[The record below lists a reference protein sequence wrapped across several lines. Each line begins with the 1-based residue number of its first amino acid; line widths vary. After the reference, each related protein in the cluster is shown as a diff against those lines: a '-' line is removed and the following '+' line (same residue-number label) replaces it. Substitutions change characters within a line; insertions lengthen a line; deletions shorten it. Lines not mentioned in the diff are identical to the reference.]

1 MTEHDPNLD
10 GVQDAQEAAQ
20 DAAKAQTPPD
30 THDVPHDAVDGSQDA
45 EDGQQPEEDAETFPR
60 AYVEKLRKESA
71 TYRERARRADD
82 LAAELFTARVQLT
95 GRLADPTDLP
105 FDAAALDDP
114 ARLDAALDDLL
125 SRKPHLASRR
135 PHGSVGQGATASDSG
150 VDLAAILRG
159 RA

>member
-1 MTEHDPNLD
+1 MSDTIEIPPVEDPTTAD
-10 GVQDAQEAAQ
+10 PAPAD
-20 DAAKAQTPPD
+20 D
-30 THDVPHDAVDGSQDA
+30 TAPGAV
-45 EDGQQPEEDAETFPR
+45 EEPEKDAETFPR
-60 AYVEKLRKESA
+60 AYVEKLRKENA

-125 SRKPHLASRR
+125 TRKPHLATRR
-135 PHGSVGQGATASDSG
+135 PHGSVGQGATASDSV

>member
-1 MTEHDPNLD
+1 MSDDQTTQTDETPVEEPTHTDP
-10 GVQDAQEAAQ
+10 
-20 DAAKAQTPPD
+20 TP
-30 THDVPHDAVDGSQDA
+30 A
-45 EDGQQPEEDAETFPR
+45 EDTTPEAVEEPGEDAETFPR

-114 ARLDAALDDLL
+114 TRLDAALDDLL

>member
-1 MTEHDPNLD
+1 MSEDQTTQTDETPVEEPTHTDP
-10 GVQDAQEAAQ
+10 A
-20 DAAKAQTPPD
+20 P
-30 THDVPHDAVDGSQDA
+30 A
-45 EDGQQPEEDAETFPR
+45 EDTTPEDVEEPGEDAETFPR

-105 FDAAALDDP
+105 FDAEALDDP